1 MLPDEVLKSLE
12 KKYRPSTIKTM
23 NNNIKRIFLKALKT
37 DVYKTEDLYE
47 IDKIKPYL
55 EEQKIGVKKT
65 LIANILG
72 LLKLQ
77 TKPKT
82 PKKVLTKWEKYF
94 DEVCKDYADKSK
106 YKESSEKE
114 KENHMSMEEIKQT
127 LKHYETLTKPIRHKE
142 GKDLKPKD
150 MITFEKYIVLL
161 LYTTL
166 PPLRSE
172 DYYKMLLTISKKDNY
187 TNLKSRVMYIKVYK
201 TSKTYGT
208 RKINL
213 SKELTDELKTW
224 VEIQK
229 KYNPEITTVYLMP
242 TVSSKLTKPLSQQA
256 FTDLLNRIF
265 HPKKISSSMLRK
277 IYISELIDKQLSPDE
292 RKAITKIMGHS
303 LEMQEFIYS
312 RFSERVHKPVKIKIK
327 KDIE

>member
-1 MLPDEVLKSLE
+1 MLPEEVLKSLE
-12 KKYRPSTIKTM
+12 KKYRESTIRTM
-23 NNNIKRIFLKALKT
+23 NNNIKRIFLQALKT

-47 IDKIKPYL
+47 IEKIKPYL
-55 EEQKIGVKKT
+55 EEQKLGVKKT

-77 TKPKT
+77 KKPKT
-82 PKKVLTKWEKYF
+82 PKPILKKWEKYF

-114 KENHMSMEEIKQT
+114 KANHMSMDEIKQT
-127 LKHYETLTKPIRHKE
+127 LKHYEGLVKVIKN
-142 GKDLKPKD
+142 KDTFKPKD
-150 MITFEKYIVLL
+150 MITYEKYIVLL

-172 DYYKMLLTISKKDNY
+172 DYYKMLLTISRKHNY

-213 SKELTDELKTW
+213 TKELNEELKEW
-224 VEIQK
+224 VTIQK
-229 KYNPEITTVYLMP
+229 KYNPDLETVYLMP
-242 TVSSKLTKPLSQQA
+242 TVGSKLTKPLSQQA

-312 RFSERVHKPVKIKIK
+312 RFSDRVHKAVKLKIKQ
-327 KDIE
+327 DIE